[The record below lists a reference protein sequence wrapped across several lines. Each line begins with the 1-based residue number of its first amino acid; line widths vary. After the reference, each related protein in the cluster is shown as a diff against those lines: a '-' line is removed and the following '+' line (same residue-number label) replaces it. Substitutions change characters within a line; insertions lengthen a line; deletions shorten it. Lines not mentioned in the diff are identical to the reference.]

1 MEHPGRQP
9 DEDPAGLRWLF
20 VDLNAFF
27 ASVEQQQNPD
37 WRGRPVIV
45 RPVESEYSGAIAASY
60 ESKAFG
66 VRTGMQVAEARR
78 LCPGLIVAEARPDL
92 YVQIHKQIMAEI
104 DRHVPVWKV
113 GSIDECS
120 CQLIGPERREANAV
134 ALARRIQAGILKN
147 VGQCLR
153 SSI

>member
-1 MEHPGRQP
+1 MEHLGRQP
-9 DEDPAGLRWLF
+9 DEDAAGLRWLF

-120 CQLIGPERREANAV
+120 CQLIGP
-134 ALARRIQAGILKN
+134 
-147 VGQCLR
+147 CLLYTSPSPR
-153 SSI
+153 DS

>member
-78 LCPGLIVAEARPDL
+78 LCP
-92 YVQIHKQIMAEI
+92 
-104 DRHVPVWKV
+104 
-113 GSIDECS
+113 
-120 CQLIGPERREANAV
+120 
-134 ALARRIQAGILKN
+134 
-147 VGQCLR
+147 
-153 SSI
+153 